1 MADAKQVMELRA
13 LTGAGVMDAKA
24 ALDET
29 GGDVAKAAEALK
41 QKGIV
46 KAAKKSDRATAEGV
60 IHAYVHGSGKV
71 GAMVEVLCETDFV
84 ARNEQF
90 QEFVHDLAMHIVA
103 SNPLYVRPE
112 DVPAE
117 VIEKE
122 KETFVAEVA
131 GSGKPPEIV
140 EKIVAGK
147 VEKFLTDV
155 CLMKQPFVKDEDLT
169 VEDLMKSV
177 TAKVGENIKVKR
189 FVRMS
194 LEAEAK
200 PVEE

>member
-13 LTGAGVMDAKA
+13 LTNAGVMDAKA
-24 ALDET
+24 ALDEA
-29 GGDVAKAAEALK
+29 GGDVQKAAELLRK
-41 QKGIV
+41 KGIA
-46 KAAKKSDRATAEGV
+46 KADKKSDRATAEGV
-60 IHAYVHGSGKV
+60 IHAYVHANGKV

-90 QEFVHDLAMHIVA
+90 QQFVHDLAMHVVA
-103 SNPLYVRPE
+103 ANPLYVRAE

-117 VIEKE
+117 VLEKE
-122 KETFVAEVA
+122 KQVFIEEVA
-131 GSGKPPEIV
+131 AAGKPPEIV
-140 EKIVAGK
+140 EKIVSGK
-147 VEKFLTDV
+147 MEKYLTDV
-155 CLMKQPFVKDEDLT
+155 CLLKQPFVKDEDVT
-169 VEDLMKSV
+169 IEELMKSV

-194 LEAEAK
+194 LEAEQK